1 MTEQEKTKVE
11 NLKET
16 LPTWARME
24 LDLMEDN
31 NPERLQ
37 RLLKEEK
44 LEEWLMRTQQEKAE
58 MQTELCQQ
66 GYNDLEADEIV
77 RRDLQ
82 EEYLPEMFS

>member
-31 NPERLQ
+31 KPERLQ

-44 LEEWLMRTQQEKAE
+44 LEEWLMRTQKEKSE

-77 RRDLQ
+77 RRDLL